1 MSVKKIKLIYAAVF
15 LVAVTVLLLLINKT
29 TGIITQNPSNVKQL
43 FFEWQKLISLW
54 NIIFFAVLTFTGM
67 YIYYKSGKKSLL
79 ILPLLIYIT
88 TALYSG
94 VTLSRNFYITL
105 QLQANTQNSYWLT
118 SLMTAFFILGAIL
131 VSAIAFV
138 TIKNLNK
145 RTQNIEKLN
154 NTGFYSK

>member
-15 LVAVTVLLLLINKT
+15 LVAVTVILLLINKT
-29 TGIITQNPSNVKQL
+29 SGIITQNPSNVKQL

-145 RTQNIEKLN
+145 RNKNIEKLN
-154 NTGFYSK
+154 NTGVL

>member
-29 TGIITQNPSNVKQL
+29 SGIITQNPSNVKQL

-118 SLMTAFFILGAIL
+118 SLMTAFLYLAQF
-131 VSAIAFV
+131 
-138 TIKNLNK
+138 
-145 RTQNIEKLN
+145 
-154 NTGFYSK
+154 

>member
-15 LVAVTVLLLLINKT
+15 LVAVTVILLLINKT
-29 TGIITQNPSNVKQL
+29 SGIITQNPSNVKQL

>member
-15 LVAVTVLLLLINKT
+15 LVAVTVILLLINKT
-29 TGIITQNPSNVKQL
+29 SGIITQNPSNVKQL

-145 RTQNIEKLN
+145 RNKNIEKLN
-154 NTGFYSK
+154 NPGIL